1 MNRAV
6 HCAAF
11 GTRYI
16 FEMQRVIKM
25 DVKPSS
31 ARQRGV
37 HCAAR
42 RAAARMVRLHAPI
55 RVDARQIVLERRR
68 HATPWPIVT

>member
-1 MNRAV
+1 MNPAV

-11 GTRYI
+11 GTRYN
-16 FEMQRVIKM
+16 FEMQRVVGI

-31 ARQRGV
+31 ARQRRV

-42 RAAARMVRLHAPI
+42 RAAGRMVRLHAPI
-55 RVDARQIVLERRR
+55 RLD
-68 HATPWPIVT
+68 T